1 MANKLNEIF
10 EANNLGFGSYDK
22 EAILLQI
29 SDYFEKEKRE
39 LLLSFCDSVVWKDKR
54 EHITTE
60 RIDKFL
66 KDKV

>member
-22 EAILLQI
+22 ETIVLQI
-29 SDYFEKEKRE
+29 IDYFEKEKRD
-39 LLLSFCDSVVWKDKR
+39 LLLSFCDNVVWKDKR

>member
-22 EAILLQI
+22 EIIVLQI
-29 SDYFEKEKRE
+29 MDYFEKEKRD
-39 LLLSFCDSVVWKDKR
+39 LLLSFCDNVVWKDKR

>member
-22 EAILLQI
+22 DAIMSQI
-29 SDYFEKEKRE
+29 IDYFEKEKRD
-39 LLLSFCDSVVWKDKR
+39 LLLSFCDNVVWKDKR